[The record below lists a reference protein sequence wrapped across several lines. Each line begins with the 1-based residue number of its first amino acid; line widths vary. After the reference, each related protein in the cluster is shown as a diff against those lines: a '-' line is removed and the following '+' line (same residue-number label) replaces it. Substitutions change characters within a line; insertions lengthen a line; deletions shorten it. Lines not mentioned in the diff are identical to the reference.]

1 MRLLVLLVAF
11 ALTLAAC
18 TDTEPVSDAPL
29 GATPAPDAV
38 VADTAAVDTT
48 AADTTVAMGE
58 MEGAMPTESMA
69 EPTMAAAEVVAEGTF
84 SGHRNHDVAGR
95 AFLYRLGDGSHA
107 VRLEGL
113 DSDNGPDLRV
123 WLVTDLA
130 DKTNGPIDLGRL
142 KSTRGD
148 QNYTVP
154 ADADVTNAAG
164 VSIWCRAFSVEF
176 GTAPL

>member
-1 MRLLVLLVAF
+1 MRLLVLLAAF

-18 TDTEPVSDAPL
+18 GTDTEPVSDAPL
-29 GATPAPDAV
+29 GATPAPAAPAPDT
-38 VADTAAVDTT
+38 TAAVDTT
-48 AADTTVAMGE
+48 AAMGE
-58 MEGAMPTESMA
+58 MEGAMPTEPMV
-69 EPTMAAAEVVAEGTF
+69 EPTMTAAEVIAEGTF
-84 SGHRNHDVAGR
+84 SGHRNHDVAGQ

-113 DSDNGPDLRV
+113 DSDNGPALRV
-123 WLVTDLA
+123 WLVTDLD
-130 DKTNGPIDLGRL
+130 DKTNGPIDLGPL
-142 KSTRGD
+142 NSTRGD

>member
-1 MRLLVLLVAF
+1 MRLLVLLAAF
-11 ALTLAAC
+11 VLTLAAC
-18 TDTEPVSDAPL
+18 GTDTEPVSDAPL

-38 VADTAAVDTT
+38 APDTAAVDTT
-48 AADTTVAMGE
+48 AAMGE
-58 MEGAMPTESMA
+58 MEGAMPTEPMA
-69 EPTMAAAEVVAEGTF
+69 EPAMAAAEVIAEGTF

-95 AFLYRLGDGSHA
+95 ALLYRLGDGSHA

-130 DKTNGPIDLGRL
+130 DKTSGPIDLGRL

-154 ADADVTNAAG
+154 AAADVTNAAG

>member
-1 MRLLVLLVAF
+1 MRFLVLLAAF
-11 ALTLAAC
+11 ALTLVAC

-38 VADTAAVDTT
+38 APDTAAVDTT
-48 AADTTVAMGE
+48 AATGE
-58 MEGAMPTESMA
+58 MEGAMPTEPMA
-69 EPTMAAAEVVAEGTF
+69 EPTMAAAEVIAEGTF

-95 AFLYRLGDGSHA
+95 ALLYRLGDGSHA

-123 WLVTDLA
+123 WLVTDLN

-154 ADADVTNAAG
+154 ADADVANAAG